1 VSNAIIAS
9 RYYLETELKDKI
21 IEEIDILTKSVNYAI
36 AESTNNESGISTQ
49 VNSVV
54 DTKPADMSVMI
65 LVEEIRKIHKR
76 TSSFLTVILRPTAT
90 ARATDGG
97 DQDQDPI
104 HEISKYN
111 CVIS

>member
-76 TSSFLTVILRPTAT
+76 TSSLTVILRPTAT
-90 ARATDGG
+90 ARAIPTA
-97 DQDQDPI
+97 
-104 HEISKYN
+104 ETKTKTRFTKYQSII
-111 CVIS
+111 V

>member
-65 LVEEIRKIHKR
+65 WLRKFVRFTKER
-76 TSSFLTVILRPTAT
+76 VRS
-90 ARATDGG
+90 
-97 DQDQDPI
+97 
-104 HEISKYN
+104 
-111 CVIS
+111 

>member
-65 LVEEIRKIHKR
+65 LVEEIRKIHKENEFVLDSDFETDSDR
-76 TSSFLTVILRPTAT
+76 AIPTAET
-90 ARATDGG
+90 KTKTRFT
-97 DQDQDPI
+97 
-104 HEISKYN
+104 KYHQ
-111 CVIS
+111 

>member
-65 LVEEIRKIHKR
+65 LVEEIRKK
-76 TSSFLTVILRPTAT
+76 TSSFLTVILRPTA
-90 ARATDGG
+90 ARAIPTAETKTKL
-97 DQDQDPI
+97 I
-104 HEISKYN
+104 KISKYN
-111 CVIS
+111 CNIVCI